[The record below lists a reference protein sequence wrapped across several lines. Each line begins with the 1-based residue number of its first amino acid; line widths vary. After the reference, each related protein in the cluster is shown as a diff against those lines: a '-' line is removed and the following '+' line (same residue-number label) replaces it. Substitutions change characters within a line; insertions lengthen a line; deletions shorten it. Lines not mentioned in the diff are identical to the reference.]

1 MELSSTEIAK
11 KIPDWDELTK
21 ITDNISEIMLKKML
35 LEKKIKAEEANIVYT
50 ATVEPQYALNGKTP
64 AISFIEATYKYTGF
78 KNELLP
84 LREEMALLTSE
95 LEKAR
100 NRYEIFKQMLDIWRT
115 VSANERN
122 IKL

>member
-21 ITDNISEIMLKKML
+21 MTDNIAEVMLKKLL
-35 LEKKIKAEEANIVYT
+35 LEKQIKAEEAKIVYT
-50 ATVEPQYALNGKTP
+50 ATTDIQYALNSKAP

-84 LREEMALLTSE
+84 LRDEMALLTSE

-100 NRYEIFKQMLDIWRT
+100 NRYEIVKQMLDIWRT

-122 IKL
+122 AKL